1 MSIFKTAYDTAAC
14 RGYITDKVMDGL
26 TRADIKG
33 LLTSSK
39 LNDVV
44 LVIGG
49 HLVDELVPT
58 FNHPILFKDKN
69 GIDKLAIDVRGYGKW
84 DSVQQEYVVR
94 DTASYDGLMVRAGL
108 NEIWLEPNGP
118 DRIRSLSVFP
128 LSVFASWIGEA
139 VAKRL
144 ALEAQDQ
151 FTVSVLAAIFYL
163 NLFWD
168 NERSTNPTKMD
179 KAFLVSVIS
188 RGLNYKSDMVYDIVE
203 KHAGI
208 IDVNAYCEA
217 CKSYSQSVRL
227 RDLNA
232 STLFAMIG
240 GYWYGS
246 SGREVIAVAL
256 EHPPT
261 WLSLLWQAMYI
272 QGYRNAG
279 LTKILERST
288 YKRQSSQF
296 GLAVSSLLKTN

>member
-14 RGYITDKVMDGL
+14 RGYITDKITDGL
-26 TRADIKG
+26 TRADIKS

-39 LNDVV
+39 LNDVA
-44 LVIGG
+44 LVTGS

-58 FNHPILFKDKN
+58 FSHPILFKDRN
-69 GIDKLAIDVRGYGKW
+69 GTEKLAIDVRGYGKW

-108 NEIWLEPNGP
+108 NEIWLEANGP
-118 DRIRSLSVFP
+118 DRIRSMSVFP

-168 NERSTNPTKMD
+168 NERSTNPNKMD

-208 IDVNAYCEA
+208 ANVNDYCEA

-227 RDLNA
+227 RDLNV

-240 GYWYGS
+240 GYWYGN

>member
-1 MSIFKTAYDTAAC
+1 MSIFRTAYDTTAC
-14 RGYITDKVMDGL
+14 RGYLTNKVLDGL

-33 LLTSSK
+33 LLVTSK
-39 LNDVV
+39 LNDAV
-44 LVIGG
+44 LVTGG
-49 HLVDELVPT
+49 HLTDEIVPS
-58 FNHPILFKDKN
+58 FSHPILFKDKD
-69 GIDKLAIDVRGYGKW
+69 GTDKMAVDVRGLGKW
-84 DSVQQEYVVR
+84 DSIQQQYVVR

-108 NEIWLEPNGP
+108 NEIWLESSGP
-118 DRIRSLSVFP
+118 DRIRSLSTFP

-151 FTVSVLAAIFYL
+151 FTVSVLAAVFYL

-168 NERSTNPTKMD
+168 KERSENPSKED

-203 KHAGI
+203 RHAGI
-208 IDVNAYCEA
+208 IDVASYCEA

-232 STLFAMIG
+232 ATLFAMIS
-240 GYWYGS
+240 GYWYGNN
-246 SGREVIAVAL
+246 GREVIAVAL

-279 LTKILERST
+279 LTKILERNT